1 VGFDAESDAHRVYW
15 PDRRTV
21 TVERS
26 VKFPGTTADVE
37 VRLEGE
43 NGEIST
49 HQETE
54 PVPSPSTPSASKP
67 PTPTP
72 SSTTQPT
79 PAQVDATKR
88 GRPKRVRKE
97 SAYVRRLRSG
107 EGTAT
112 GRAGEP
118 VLPRGVQAGSSQATI
133 EEVPDEKE
141 PVAMVSEIVEDERV
155 ELAMAAAMGESECV
169 EPTYQEAKRRPD
181 WPK

>member
-1 VGFDAESDAHRVYW
+1 KLSERAVTARWVGFDAESDAHRVYW
-15 PDRRTV
+15 PDRRIV

-26 VKFPGTTADVE
+26 VKFPGTPTDVE

-43 NGEIST
+43 QRETET
-49 HQETE
+49 HQDRE
-54 PVPSPSTPSASKP
+54 PAPSPSTPSASKP

-72 SSTTQPT
+72 SSATQPA
-79 PAQVDATKR
+79 PAQVDATTRVDAPDVLGGGFEKVEE

-118 VLPRGVQAGSSQATI
+118 VLPRGVQAGS
-133 EEVPDEKE
+133 
-141 PVAMVSEIVEDERV
+141 
-155 ELAMAAAMGESECV
+155 
-169 EPTYQEAKRRPD
+169 
-181 WPK
+181 